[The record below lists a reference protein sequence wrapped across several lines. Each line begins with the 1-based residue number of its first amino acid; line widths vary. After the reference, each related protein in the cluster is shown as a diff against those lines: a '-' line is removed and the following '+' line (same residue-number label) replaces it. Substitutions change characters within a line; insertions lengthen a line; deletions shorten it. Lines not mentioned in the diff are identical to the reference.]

1 MKKLNDLKRISEY
14 KADNIEI
21 QNFFKSKKK
30 LYNPVL
36 INTEINNK
44 SNENNL
50 KGLDLK
56 KLRIKMSLT
65 QEKLA
70 VLLGIDKDFIYSF
83 ENNINIPTSEKIIIN
98 SFFETKNFKEKPF
111 EPDLF
116 NIEQQIEVK
125 QKLIVMNGLDIISIR
140 EEFKMT
146 QQSFAELIGIDRKTI
161 MNWEKGRIIPKSKIK
176 LIEFFL
182 KDKRQNVVSI
192 STIEKNEERSE
203 SIECLTREILGL
215 KDHIKTL
222 KQLIEDNNIITEMY
236 KSVNTLLKE
245 KLSIKE

>member
-1 MKKLNDLKRISEY
+1 MKKLNDIKRISEY

-21 QNFFKSKKK
+21 QKFFKSKKK

-83 ENNINIPTSEKIIIN
+83 ENNINIPISEKIIIN
-98 SFFETKNFKEKPF
+98 SFFETKKFKEKPF

-146 QQSFAELIGIDRKTI
+146 QQSFAELLGINRKTV
-161 MNWEKGRIIPKSKIK
+161 MNWEKGMLVPKSKVLHID
-176 LIEFFL
+176 LLVDRWRRENSGF
-182 KDKRQNVVSI
+182 
-192 STIEKNEERSE
+192 EKNVEPLETFNSK
-203 SIECLTREILGL
+203 IEALN
-215 KDHIKTL
+215 DHIKTL
-222 KQLIEDNNIITEMY
+222 KDLIEEKTVISDMH
-236 KSVNTLLKE
+236 KSENLKIKEEIELLK
-245 KLSIKE
+245 SR